1 MEIKKEIEILTK
13 ASNKLYE
20 LKAIRD
26 VSLDKHYKKLEEID
40 ISTLSGE
47 TKEFYKSRVEYLINL
62 DKRNLAELEVI
73 LNDIEGL
80 IRELYSK

>member
-80 IRELYSK
+80 IRELYCK

>member
-1 MEIKKEIEILTK
+1 METYREIEILTK

>member
-1 MEIKKEIEILTK
+1 MEIYKQIEILTK

-20 LKAIRD
+20 LKAIKE
-26 VSLDKHYKKLEEID
+26 VSFDKHNKKLEEID
-40 ISTLSGE
+40 NSTISPDVR
-47 TKEFYKSRVEYLINL
+47 EFCKSRFEYLINS
-62 DKRNLAELEVI
+62 DKRHLAELEVI